1 MRGRL
6 LTDAME
12 GPPCRTHVVL
22 DPWPHIPGSCPMS
35 TPQGAPATA
44 ALCAR
49 CSWSPAKCEHCLK
62 HSQLGSIRGFP

>member
-35 TPQGAPATA
+35 TPRELLPQLLYVPGAAG
-44 ALCAR
+44 ALLSAN
-49 CSWSPAKCEHCLK
+49 
-62 HSQLGSIRGFP
+62 IV